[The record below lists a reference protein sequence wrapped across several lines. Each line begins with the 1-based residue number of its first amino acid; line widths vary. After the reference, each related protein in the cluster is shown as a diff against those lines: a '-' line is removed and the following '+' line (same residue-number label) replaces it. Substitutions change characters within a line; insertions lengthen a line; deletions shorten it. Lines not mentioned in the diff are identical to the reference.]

1 MRSAKSARLLSES
14 PAPLAYTTATAAVA
28 VGMSDEYLRKE
39 IKAGRLGCRYAGR
52 SLLIPAAE
60 LQAWLDSLPSER
72 D

>member
-1 MRSAKSARLLSES
+1 
-14 PAPLAYTTATAAVA
+14 
-28 VGMSDEYLRKE
+28 MSDEYLRKE